1 MLPLRSLRLER
12 GMNPNPGGGDNDADG
27 GGDAPLHEALDD
39 LEHMIGPGGI
49 PVAGRSVASAGRV
62 PHDASQ
68 APETAGF
75 APPTGETPGAPLR
88 PAEPTDTTG
97 VEAWDP
103 ALYRMAAERLASE
116 VEIIVNARLEA
127 ALARLGEDLRRELR
141 NHIEIVLPEIVSTL
155 ADDDI
160 PPRHE

>member
-1 MLPLRSLRLER
+1 
-12 GMNPNPGGGDNDADG
+12 MNQNPGGGGESEAG

-39 LEHMIGPGGI
+39 LEHILGPEGI
-49 PVAGRSVASAGRV
+49 PATGRSVAPAARM
-62 PHDASQ
+62 PHDALH
-68 APETAGF
+68 APESGDFTSPADEI
-75 APPTGETPGAPLR
+75 PRVSLR
-88 PAEPTDTTG
+88 PAELAGASG

-103 ALYRMAAERLASE
+103 APYRMAAERLASE

-127 ALARLGEDLRRELR
+127 ALASLGEDLRRELR

-160 PPRHE
+160 PPRYE

>member
-1 MLPLRSLRLER
+1 
-12 GMNPNPGGGDNDADG
+12 MNQNPGGDDDDAAG

-49 PVAGRSVASAGRV
+49 PVTGRSVAPAGRV
-62 PHDASQ
+62 PHDALQ

-75 APPTGETPGAPLR
+75 GPPMGESAGAPLR
-88 PAEPTDTTG
+88 PAEPADTTG
-97 VEAWDP
+97 AEGWDP
-103 ALYRMAAERLASE
+103 TLYRMAAERLASE
-116 VEIIVNARLEA
+116 LEIIMNARLEA
-127 ALARLGEDLRRELR
+127 ALARLGEDLRRELQ

-160 PPRHE
+160 PPRYE